1 MTDGC
6 WVFRGRTRGHAHR
19 GRRTRGRRAE
29 GLPRWGCRAVH
40 SQIRNQE
47 ISKQKHQIHEYP
59 AQNHQRKKKP
69 ALGGCRATMP
79 RRGAPSPYSHARSSE
94 GGGIGRSR
102 ACSPRPASAAGA
114 CSRLWPPPRG
124 APPRRVAAAP
134 RGGLAGAPC
143 PASPGSRAATAGK
156 EGEGGGADADARESR
171 PRRGEVPGLAWKP
184 RRHREKGG
192 RGRRHGCGHEREL
205 GFGPSIYLAAEWL
218 GRRQEHRLSGIRG
231 VKIILLP
238 WTPCAPVLATRSIL
252 FKYLGPCLDV
262 IQILS
267 FFTLSPS
274 YQFLVAC
281 MEY

>member
-1 MTDGC
+1 MVVGSSAAAPGAT
-6 WVFRGRTRGHAHR
+6 RTGAAAPEAAAPRAFLAGAAVLYTAR
-19 GRRTRGRRAE
+19 FGIKKSQSKSTRSMNIRPKITRGRRN
-29 GLPRWGCRAVH
+29 LRWGAAAPPCRAGE
-40 SQIRNQE
+40 RRRLT
-47 ISKQKHQIHEYP
+47 P
-59 AQNHQRKKKP
+59 AP
-69 ALGGCRATMP
+69 
-79 RRGAPSPYSHARSSE
+79 GAPREE

-134 RGGLAGAPC
+134 GGGLAGAPC

-192 RGRRHGCGHEREL
+192 RGRRHGCGREREL

-218 GRRQEHRLSGIRG
+218 GRRQEHRSSGIRG

-238 WTPCAPVLATRSIL
+238 WTPCASVLATRSIL
-252 FKYLGPCLDV
+252 FKYV
-262 IQILS
+262 
-267 FFTLSPS
+267 
-274 YQFLVAC
+274 
-281 MEY
+281 